1 MKKENN
7 KPKALSV
14 QDEMSSFLL
23 YTTPEGKVKVEAIL
37 SNETVW
43 LTQSQMALLFN
54 CSADNIGLH
63 LNNIYKEN
71 ELDKDSTT
79 EDFSVVRMEGNRSVQ
94 RSITYYNLD
103 AIISVGYRVNSAR
116 ATQFRIWAT
125 NTLREFI
132 IKGFVMDDERLK
144 NGRYFGKDY
153 FEELLERVRSIRA
166 SERRVYQKIT
176 DIFAECSA
184 DYDKNSQTARDF
196 YAAIQNKFHFA
207 ITGLTAAEII
217 YRNADAKKEFMGL
230 KTWEH
235 APKGRI
241 LKRDAMVAKNYLTE
255 SQIQQLERL
264 INAFF
269 DYIELQIE
277 RRNAFTM
284 EEFANSVAK
293 FLNFNDYKV
302 LSNKGTISSLQANRK
317 ASEEYDQFNKR
328 QQIESDFDRI
338 VKKLEEEKGKEDE

>member
-1 MKKENN
+1 
-7 KPKALSV
+7 
-14 QDEMSSFLL
+14 
-23 YTTPEGKVKVEAIL
+23 
-37 SNETVW
+37 
-43 LTQSQMALLFN
+43 
-54 CSADNIGLH
+54 
-63 LNNIYKEN
+63 
-71 ELDKDSTT
+71 
-79 EDFSVVRMEGNRSVQ
+79 
-94 RSITYYNLD
+94 
-103 AIISVGYRVNSAR
+103 
-116 ATQFRIWAT
+116 
-125 NTLREFI
+125 
-132 IKGFVMDDERLK
+132 MDDERLK

-184 DYDKNSQTARDF
+184 DYDKNSQTAHDF

-269 DYIELQIE
+269 DYIEMQIE

-293 FLNFNDYKV
+293 FLDFNDYKV
-302 LSNKGTISSLQANRK
+302 LSNKGSISSLQANCK
-317 ASEEYDQFNKR
+317 AGEEYDQFNKR
-328 QQIESDFDRI
+328 QQIESDFDQI
-338 VKKLEEEKGKEDE
+338 VKKLEEEKGKEDK

>member
-1 MKKENN
+1 MKKENK

-23 YTTPEGKVKVEAIL
+23 YTTPEGNVKVEAIL

-43 LTQSQMALLFN
+43 LSQEQMAQIFGVQKAAI
-54 CSADNIGLH
+54 SKH
-63 LNNIYKEN
+63 LKNAFESG
-71 ELDKDSTT
+71 EL
-79 EDFSVVRMEGNRSVQ
+79 EQNSVVSKMETTASDGKKYQVM
-94 RSITYYNLD
+94 YYNLD

-184 DYDKNSQTARDF
+184 DYDKNSQTAHDF

-293 FLNFNDYKV
+293 FLDFNDYKV
-302 LSNKGTISSLQANRK
+302 LSNKGSISSLQANCK
-317 ASEEYDQFNKR
+317 AGEEYDQFNKR

-338 VKKLEEEKGKEDE
+338 VKKLEEEKGKEDK

>member
-1 MKKENN
+1 MKKENK

-23 YTTPEGKVKVEAIL
+23 YTTPEGNVKVEAIL

-43 LTQSQMALLFN
+43 LSQEQMAQIFGVQKAAI
-54 CSADNIGLH
+54 SKH
-63 LNNIYKEN
+63 LKNAFESG
-71 ELDKDSTT
+71 EL
-79 EDFSVVRMEGNRSVQ
+79 EQNSVVSKMETTASDGKKYQVM
-94 RSITYYNLD
+94 YYNLD

-184 DYDKNSQTARDF
+184 DYDKNSQTAHDF

-293 FLNFNDYKV
+293 FLDFNDYKV
-302 LSNKGTISSLQANRK
+302 LSNKGSISSLQANCK
-317 ASEEYDQFNKR
+317 AGEEYDQFNKR
-328 QQIESDFDRI
+328 QQIESDFDQI
-338 VKKLEEEKGKEDE
+338 VKKLEEEKGKEDK

>member
-1 MKKENN
+1 MKKENK

-23 YTTPEGKVKVEAIL
+23 YTTPEGNVKVEAIL

-43 LTQSQMALLFN
+43 LSQEQMAQIFGVQKAAI
-54 CSADNIGLH
+54 SKH
-63 LNNIYKEN
+63 LKNAFESG
-71 ELDKDSTT
+71 EL
-79 EDFSVVRMEGNRSVQ
+79 EQNSVVSKMETTASDGKKYQVM
-94 RSITYYNLD
+94 YYNLD

-184 DYDKNSQTARDF
+184 DYDKNSQTAHDF

-269 DYIELQIE
+269 DYIEMQIE

-293 FLNFNDYKV
+293 FLDFNDYKV
-302 LSNKGTISSLQANRK
+302 LSNKGSISSLQANCK
-317 ASEEYDQFNKR
+317 AGEEYDQFNKR
-328 QQIESDFDRI
+328 QQIESDFDQI
-338 VKKLEEEKGKEDE
+338 VKKLEEEKGKEDK

>member
-1 MKKENN
+1 
-7 KPKALSV
+7 
-14 QDEMSSFLL
+14 
-23 YTTPEGKVKVEAIL
+23 
-37 SNETVW
+37 
-43 LTQSQMALLFN
+43 
-54 CSADNIGLH
+54 
-63 LNNIYKEN
+63 
-71 ELDKDSTT
+71 
-79 EDFSVVRMEGNRSVQ
+79 
-94 RSITYYNLD
+94 
-103 AIISVGYRVNSAR
+103 
-116 ATQFRIWAT
+116 
-125 NTLREFI
+125 
-132 IKGFVMDDERLK
+132 MDDERLK

-184 DYDKNSQTARDF
+184 DYDKNSQTAHDF

-293 FLNFNDYKV
+293 FLDFNDYKV
-302 LSNKGTISSLQANRK
+302 LSNKGSISSLQANCK
-317 ASEEYDQFNKR
+317 AGEEYDQFNKR
-328 QQIESDFDRI
+328 QQIESDFDQI
-338 VKKLEEEKGKEDE
+338 VKKLEEEKGKEDK

>member
-1 MKKENN
+1 MKKENK

-14 QDEMSSFLL
+14 QDEMSNFLL
-23 YTTPEGKVKVEAIL
+23 YTAPEGNVKVEAIL
-37 SNETVW
+37 SDETVW
-43 LTQSQMALLFN
+43 LSQEQMAQIFDVQKAAI
-54 CSADNIGLH
+54 SKH
-63 LNNIYKEN
+63 LKNVFESG
-71 ELDKDSTT
+71 EL
-79 EDFSVVRMEGNRSVQ
+79 EQNSVV
-94 RSITYYNLD
+94 SILETTASDGKKYQVMYYNLD

>member
-1 MKKENN
+1 MKKENK

-184 DYDKNSQTARDF
+184 DYDKNSQTAHDF

-269 DYIELQIE
+269 DYIEMQIE

-302 LSNKGTISSLQANRK
+302 LSNKETISRLQANHK
-317 ASEEYDQFNKR
+317 AGEEYDQFNKR

-338 VKKLEEEKGKEDE
+338 VKKLEEEKGKEDK